1 MWTIFFVLTD
11 WQYNNDTLIT
21 EEFTMIQSS
30 GAFGYRRKL
39 ENILSSVSFGNIWG
53 KKDAASII

>member
-21 EEFTMIQSS
+21 EEFTMIESS

-39 ENILSSVSFGNIWG
+39 ENLLKKTWGEKYEANI
-53 KKDAASII
+53 I